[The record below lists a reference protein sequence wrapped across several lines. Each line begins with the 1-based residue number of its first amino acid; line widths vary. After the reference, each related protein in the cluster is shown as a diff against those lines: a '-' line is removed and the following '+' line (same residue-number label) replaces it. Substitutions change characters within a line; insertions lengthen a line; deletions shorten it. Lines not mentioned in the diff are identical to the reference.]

1 MIVSFYDEN
10 FIGLQ
15 NNASLNVEGKSYKLV
30 KKPVELNEL
39 TCKCEAFTENIQP
52 TFLIVKDNKGQYI
65 YGSLA
70 GIPELN
76 DKNQTEIN
84 ATDLKNILSS
94 DILIEPTTY
103 TTVNEYLTYLF
114 NIYQQQVYQPFTIEL
129 VFKDN
134 VGDVSIAELYPSSE
148 KRVVD
153 CLEEMQSY
161 LKFYGLF
168 IDSEIDLINKKVK
181 FIIGKTMIRNIN
193 IKLWDYGIKNYGKWV
208 ASINEC
214 VGYYIDENNAWTPT
228 ATWILTKDNSVTID
242 SSLRD
247 IFPIRRKIVTSNES
261 LLQATVE
268 SLTEL
273 TDSLYNENIEIQ
285 ATDLKRILEDYS
297 LNKHPFETNFSV
309 YVSQGEE
316 KYKDLPCGKLEYD
329 DSGLVKFQIGY
340 RYTDINFI

>member
-15 NNASLNVEGKSYKLV
+15 NNASLNVETKTYKLV

-39 TCKCEAFTENIQP
+39 NCVCEAFTENIQP
-52 TFLIVKDNKGQYI
+52 TFVIVKDNKGRYV

-76 DKNQTEIN
+76 SQNQTEIN
-84 ATDLKNILSS
+84 ATDLKKLLSS
-94 DILIEPTTY
+94 DIVIEPSTY
-103 TTVNEYLTYLF
+103 TTVNQYLNYLF
-114 NIYQQQVYQPFTIEL
+114 TTYSNQVYQPFNIEFQ
-129 VFKDN
+129 FKSN
-134 VGDVSIAELYPSSE
+134 VGDVALTYLTPSTD

-214 VGYYIDENNAWTPT
+214 VGYYVDQNNNWTAT
-228 ATWILTKDNSVTID
+228 STWILTKDNSVTID

-247 IFPIRRKIVTSNES
+247 IFPTRRKVVISNES

-273 TDSLYNENIEIQ
+273 VDSLYNENIELN
-285 ATDLKRILEDYS
+285 ATTIKPD
-297 LNKHPFETNFSV
+297 FETNFSV
-309 YVSQGEE
+309 YVAQGEN

-340 RYTDINFI
+340 RYTDIKFK